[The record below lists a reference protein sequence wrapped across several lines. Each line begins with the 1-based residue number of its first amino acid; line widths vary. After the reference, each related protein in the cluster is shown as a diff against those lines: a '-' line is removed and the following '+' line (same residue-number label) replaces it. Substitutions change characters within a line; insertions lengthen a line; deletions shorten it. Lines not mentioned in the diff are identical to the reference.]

1 MDSLRMQRLISFS
14 MLGEKVEK
22 LDKVIKITN
31 GGDGEK
37 KQQQVKS
44 FIPQCQFSLRI
55 KWKEYIP

>member
-31 GGDGEK
+31 GGDGGEK
-37 KQQQVKS
+37 KAAS
-44 FIPQCQFSLRI
+44 
-55 KWKEYIP
+55 